1 MFNGKTALVTGASR
15 GIGKAIALELAASGA
30 NVAVNYSGSAQKAEE
45 VAAACRDQGVKAFS
59 VQADVAVEE
68 DVKAMIKEVTDQFG
82 QLDIL
87 INNAG
92 ITRDNLLMRMREE
105 DWDAVLDTNLKG
117 VYHCA
122 KSASRQM
129 MKQRSGKIVNIS
141 SVVGVMGNAGQANY
155 SAAKA
160 GVLGLTKSLAREFA
174 PRNIQVNAVAPGFI
188 ETEMT
193 EELDEKTQES
203 LLQSIPLGRLGEA
216 REVAR
221 AVRFLASGDADYMT
235 GQTLQIDGGMVMH

>member
-1 MFNGKTALVTGASR
+1 MLNGKTALVTGASR
-15 GIGKAIALELAASGA
+15 GIGKAIALELAANGA
-30 NVAVNYSGSAQKAEE
+30 DVAVNYAGSAQKAEE
-45 VAAACRDQGVKAFS
+45 VVAACRDRGVKAFS
-59 VQADVAVEE
+59 VKADVAVED
-68 DVKAMIKEVTDQFG
+68 DVKAVIKEVTEQFG
-82 QLDIL
+82 QIDIM

-92 ITRDNLLMRMREE
+92 ITRDNLLMRMKEE
-105 DWDAVLDTNLKG
+105 EWDAVLDTNLKG

-122 KSASRQM
+122 RAASRQM

-188 ETEMT
+188 ETDMT
-193 EELDEKTQES
+193 EKLEGETQET
-203 LLQSIPLGRLGEA
+203 LLHNIPLGRLGEA
-216 REVAR
+216 EEVAR
-221 AVRFLASGDADYMT
+221 AVRFLASADADYIT
-235 GQTLQIDGGMVMH
+235 GQTLHVDGGMVMH